1 MTPQQKIVEIL
12 ESWEDRLSD
21 GYGYYVTPED
31 VQETLRKI
39 ADEIIA
45 VINNQSDAI
54 CPVSAMQLGQGSR
67 GCGVPTP
74 LTRRVSTGP
83 GMEQSGSQICRSGV

>member
-31 VQETLRKI
+31 VQETLREI

-45 VINNQSDAI
+45 VINKPSTPIKCKCDDCEEPSEYHYCYECMDNH
-54 CPVSAMQLGQGSR
+54 R
-67 GCGVPTP
+67 G
-74 LTRRVSTGP
+74 
-83 GMEQSGSQICRSGV
+83 